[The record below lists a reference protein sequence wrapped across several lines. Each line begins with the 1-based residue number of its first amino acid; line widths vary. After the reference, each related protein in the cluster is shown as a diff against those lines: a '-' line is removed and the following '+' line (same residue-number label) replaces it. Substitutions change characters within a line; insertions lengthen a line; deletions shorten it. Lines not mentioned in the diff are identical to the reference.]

1 MIKKQNAFE
10 MVVYNTAVK
19 WDKKSQKI
27 EILKDKKTKSIINF
41 IFNYNTNDTITSNV
55 VNFLLEYNLSS
66 CVKENEYPE
75 NFKYD
80 QLYDINDIVKILN
93 KTPNKIDLQLVN
105 NFNKVNYIV
114 TKNKIIIPIK
124 ETGIIDLPK
133 VQFEDYIDTNLLNI
147 NEYNTQIK
155 NLNKYLKTPIKL
167 LGITLDN
174 DDKINSVITNFGQF
188 IPLNPIDKTK
198 IKESLEILPMKY
210 YHDIDQFLANKKQNI
225 NPEIEWNK
233 KIETLNDKIYK
244 IKKDLGE
251 SFINDNISKNQII
264 NIIKTPMI
272 SRSEK
277 INNIVNYLQQKLNL
291 NNITSSDMQ
300 FILKHIA
307 NEMINDNIEHLLL
320 NNLITSNVFNPDEI
334 VKRNNESIWLNLDD
348 IKKWIKKFKQQD

>member
-1 MIKKQNAFE
+1 
-10 MVVYNTAVK
+10 
-19 WDKKSQKI
+19 
-27 EILKDKKTKSIINF
+27 
-41 IFNYNTNDTITSNV
+41 
-55 VNFLLEYNLSS
+55 
-66 CVKENEYPE
+66 
-75 NFKYD
+75 
-80 QLYDINDIVKILN
+80 
-93 KTPNKIDLQLVN
+93 
-105 NFNKVNYIV
+105 
-114 TKNKIIIPIK
+114 
-124 ETGIIDLPK
+124 
-133 VQFEDYIDTNLLNI
+133 
-147 NEYNTQIK
+147 
-155 NLNKYLKTPIKL
+155 
-167 LGITLDN
+167 
-174 DDKINSVITNFGQF
+174 
-188 IPLNPIDKTK
+188 
-198 IKESLEILPMKY
+198 MKY